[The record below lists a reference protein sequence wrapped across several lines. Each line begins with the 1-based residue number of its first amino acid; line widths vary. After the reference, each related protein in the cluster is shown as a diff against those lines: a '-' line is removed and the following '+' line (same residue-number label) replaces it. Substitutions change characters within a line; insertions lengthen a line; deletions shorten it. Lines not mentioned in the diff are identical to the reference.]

1 LKSDLIKRI
10 GNPKDEKLRNQ
21 FYVFL
26 VCLAISIIIWFLIVL
41 SKKNMETIDF
51 PVLYGKSPSNLVL
64 TNKPDSLLSFRL
76 SSSGFKLITLEYLT
90 FKKPIQFD
98 LRSLK
103 IRKEGSRYTASAST
117 SEMAKT
123 LIREHNLGQE
133 LISVSPQT
141 IYFEFSSVTSKKVPV
156 MPNVDFSFEKQ
167 FQLLDSLIITPD
179 SVFVMGANEVIDT
192 IKFVPT
198 ELCKLDGINKSQT
211 ISGKLLNRWKI
222 YDVSLSENEAKI
234 SLNVERFTESTIELP
249 IVNDHWEDRKIKTFP
264 EKVRLTYLVAL
275 KDYKRINS
283 EMFVLGYDT
292 TVNLNQANKLR
303 VKIIRHPSFIKITR
317 IDPQEVEF
325 LVLKKDD

>member
-1 LKSDLIKRI
+1 
-10 GNPKDEKLRNQ
+10 
-21 FYVFL
+21 
-26 VCLAISIIIWFLIVL
+26 
-41 SKKNMETIDF
+41 METIDF

-103 IRKEGSRYTASAST
+103 IHKEGSRYVASAST

-123 LIREHNLGQE
+123 LIREHSLAQE

-156 MPNVDFSFEKQ
+156 KPNVDFSFEKQ
-167 FQLLDSLIITPD
+167 FQLLDSLIIEPD
-179 SVFVMGANEVIDT
+179 SVFVMGVNEVIDT
-192 IKFVPT
+192 IKFVTT
-198 ELCKLDGINKSQT
+198 ELCKLDGINKAQT
-211 ISGKLLNRWKI
+211 ISGKLLNRWKL

-249 IVNDHWEDRKIKTFP
+249 IENDHWDDMKIKTFP
-264 EKVRLTYLVAL
+264 EKISLTYLVAL

-292 TVNLNQANKLR
+292 AANLNQANKLR